1 MAKFKISET
10 IYQTISQLDDLAD
23 HGNVVDIMK
32 RSVYDGAAAV
42 ADEMKAAIDQ
52 IPAGG
57 PHQITEYQKEGLRN
71 ALGISSIEDRN
82 GAVTVS
88 IGFDGYN
95 DHPTKRW
102 PQGQPNAMVARSLV
116 KGTSWLPRNDFVGK
130 ARRKA
135 VKKANE
141 VMQETFDKETKK
153 FLK

>member
-1 MAKFKISET
+1 MATFKISDTLYET
-10 IYQTISQLDDLAD
+10 ITELDKLAD
-23 HGNVVDIMK
+23 HGNVIDIMK
-32 RSVYDGAAAV
+32 RSVYDGAAVV
-42 ADEMKAAIDQ
+42 ADEMRAAIEQ

-57 PHQITEYQKEGLRN
+57 PHQITEYQKEGLRS
-71 ALGISSIEDRN
+71 ALGISSIEDKN
-82 GAVTVS
+82 NAVTVS
-88 IGFDGYN
+88 IGFNGYN

-141 VMQETFDKETKK
+141 KMQETFDTETKK
-153 FLK
+153 YLK

>member
-1 MAKFKISET
+1 MATFKISDTLYET
-10 IYQTISQLDDLAD
+10 ITELDKLAD
-23 HGNVVDIMK
+23 HGNVIDIMK
-32 RSVYDGAAAV
+32 RSVYDGAAVV
-42 ADEMKAAIDQ
+42 ADEMRAAIEQ

-57 PHQITEYQKEGLRN
+57 PHQITEYQKEGLRS
-71 ALGISSIEDRN
+71 ALGISSIEDKN
-82 GAVTVS
+82 NTVTVS
-88 IGFDGYN
+88 IGFNGYN

-141 VMQETFDKETKK
+141 KMQETFDTETKK